1 MYYTYLL
8 TDPNRMSIQAGISND
23 LQHTLNESP
32 YNHGNSSHNQ
42 SLNRMVYFE
51 SFISKAEAERRFIE
65 LSSFGRIV
73 KERLI
78 RKANPNWSSLHH
90 HFSIPQIIKKAVVYA

>member
-8 TDPNRMSIQAGISND
+8 TDPNRMFIQAGISND
-23 LQHTLNESP
+23 LFNTMTEATIMK
-32 YNHGNSSHNQ
+32 GNTTTQ
-42 SLNRMVYFE
+42 STLNRMVYFE
-51 SFISKAEAERRFIE
+51 SFLNKDEAERRFIE

-78 RKANPNWSSLHH
+78 RKTNPNWSSLHQQFYTAQH
-90 HFSIPQIIKKAVVYA
+90 IKKAVVYA